1 MKLIQNKK
9 IVSCNV
15 VQFQLDITSLF
26 EIKILS
32 STPR

>member
-9 IVSCNV
+9 IASCNV
-15 VQFQLDITSLF
+15 VQFQLAITSLF